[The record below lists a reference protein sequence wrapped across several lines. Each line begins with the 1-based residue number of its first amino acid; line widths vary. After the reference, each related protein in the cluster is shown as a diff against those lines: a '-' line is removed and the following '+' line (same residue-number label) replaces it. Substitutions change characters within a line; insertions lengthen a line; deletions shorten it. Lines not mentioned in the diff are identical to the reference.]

1 MRRTHSVGIAGSSN
15 SASQRFNIAFAG
27 LTAAG
32 KTTHALL
39 LADELGY
46 EYVSA
51 TKILLELLDMPAVDH
66 RSVWFSKLDEINRL
80 REGDALDDELEARLI
95 QLATERDGLVL
106 DTWALPWISDEPMI
120 RIWVESDRRSRSW
133 KCYVSQG
140 KKHERDIETCAAL
153 IDTKD
158 QTTREIFKR
167 RHKFDLF
174 SDRSRFDLILEN
186 THLID
191 APTREGADRG
201 IEAFA
206 PVVATAVK
214 STLHRY
220 QHSIASARPGAV
232 VGLCN
237 SAKENYRGGGVLNE

>member
-1 MRRTHSVGIAGSSN
+1 MRRTRSVVTTGSSG
-15 SASQRFNIAFAG
+15 SVSQRFNIAFAG

-66 RSVWFSKLDEINRL
+66 RSVWFSKLDEINKL
-80 REGDALDDELEARLI
+80 REGDALDDALEARLI

-106 DTWALPWISDEPMI
+106 DTWALPWISDGPMI
-120 RIWVESDRRSRSW
+120 RIWIESDRRSRSW

-140 KKHERDIETCAAL
+140 ETYERDIEACAAL
-153 IDTKD
+153 IDAKD
-158 QTTREIFKR
+158 QTTRNIFQR

-174 SDRSRFDLILEN
+174 SDRSIFDLIVEN

-191 APTREGADRG
+191 SPTREGADRG

-214 STLHRY
+214 SALRRY
-220 QHSIASARPGAV
+220 QRSSTLAEPEAV
-232 VGLCN
+232 AGL
-237 SAKENYRGGGVLNE
+237 SKSVEQNYREEAF